1 LDVGGANRWPE
12 APIAFTP
19 FSDVSKEIIMA
30 SRTSTA
36 LPTRARAASH
46 AALRLYPGAVGELLA
61 RELSAWGEFGHRFGG
76 HELVAHLITH
86 LDERAAARE
95 RPTLQSRRR
104 PRAATAATD
113 VAALIA
119 RLRHPEMRSAL
130 YAGLYARSS
139 AYPGPVGELV
149 ARELDGYVANDMC
162 LAPSALLRRVLDQLL
177 AHPGARRPQPGYGK
191 LHHPSQVQQ
200 AA

>member
-1 LDVGGANRWPE
+1 
-12 APIAFTP
+12 
-19 FSDVSKEIIMA
+19 MA

-36 LPTRARAASH
+36 LPARAGAASH

-76 HELVAHLITH
+76 HDLVAHLITH
-86 LDERAAARE
+86 LDERGAAARE
-95 RPTLQSRRR
+95 GPTLPSRRR

-113 VAALIA
+113 VAGFIA
-119 RLRHPEMRSAL
+119 RLRHQEMRTAL
-130 YAGLYARSS
+130 YTGLYARSS

-149 ARELDGYVANDMC
+149 ARELDGYVTNDMC

-177 AHPGARRPQPGYGK
+177 THPGAPRPQPEYRT
-191 LHHPSQVQQ
+191 LHHPTQLQQ

>member
-1 LDVGGANRWPE
+1 
-12 APIAFTP
+12 
-19 FSDVSKEIIMA
+19 MA
-30 SRTSTA
+30 QSTNTA
-36 LPTRARAASH
+36 LPARARAAFH

-61 RELSAWGEFGHRFGG
+61 RELSAWGEFGHQFGG
-76 HELVAHLITH
+76 HELVADLIAH
-86 LDERAAARE
+86 LDERGAAARE
-95 RPTLQSRRR
+95 RLNPLQPRRR
-104 PRAATAATD
+104 PHAATAATD
-113 VAALIA
+113 VAASIA
-119 RLRHPEMRSAL
+119 QLRHPEIRTML

-177 AHPGARRPQPGYGK
+177 TLPGAPRPQPEYRK
-191 LHHPSQVQQ
+191 LRHPTQMQQ

>member
-1 LDVGGANRWPE
+1 MPDLSR
-12 APIAFTP
+12 
-19 FSDVSKEIIMA
+19 EIMMT
-30 SRTSTA
+30 SRTTTA
-36 LPTRARAASH
+36 LPTQARAASH

-61 RELSAWGEFGHRFGG
+61 RELSVWAEFGHRFGG
-76 HELVAHLITH
+76 HNLVAHLITH
-86 LDERAAARE
+86 LDERGAAARE

-104 PRAATAATD
+104 PRFATAATD
-113 VAALIA
+113 VAAFTA
-119 RLRHPEMRSAL
+119 RLRHPEMRTAL

-149 ARELDGYVANDMC
+149 ARELDGYVANDMY

-177 AHPGARRPQPGYGK
+177 TLPGTPRPQPASGK
-191 LHHPSQVQQ
+191 PHHPTEMQQ

>member
-1 LDVGGANRWPE
+1 MPDLSR
-12 APIAFTP
+12 
-19 FSDVSKEIIMA
+19 EIIMA
-30 SRTSTA
+30 SPTGTA
-36 LPTRARAASH
+36 LPARARAASH

-76 HELVAHLITH
+76 HELVAPLITH
-86 LDERAAARE
+86 LDERGAAVRD
-95 RPTLQSRRR
+95 RPTLQSWRR

-113 VAALIA
+113 VAAFIA
-119 RLRHPEMRSAL
+119 RLRHPEMRTAL

-177 AHPGARRPQPGYGK
+177 TLPEAPRPQPGYRQ
-191 LHHPSQVQQ
+191 LHYPDQLQQ